1 MRPDL
6 RWESP
11 EDIFQHIS
19 TILEYFHV
27 GWTIFAGRAPLATW
41 LGALERGTSH
51 LSPGTEIFENDLLVL
66 ILQHET
72 CKPLDMKS
80 GTNQM
85 EEMIILLN
93 KSLYNIT

>member
-1 MRPDL
+1 M
-6 RWESP
+6 
-11 EDIFQHIS
+11 
-19 TILEYFHV
+19 
-27 GWTIFAGRAPLATW
+27 W
-41 LGALERGTSH
+41 LGALERETSH

-72 CKPLDMKS
+72 GKPSDMKS

>member
-1 MRPDL
+1 MRVG
-6 RWESP
+6 RYVSP
-11 EDIFQHIS
+11 ECLFCARKLS
-19 TILEYFHV
+19 FEFFHV
-27 GWTIFAGRAPLATW
+27 DPASFGVRAPLAMW

-72 CKPLDMKS
+72 CKPPDMKS